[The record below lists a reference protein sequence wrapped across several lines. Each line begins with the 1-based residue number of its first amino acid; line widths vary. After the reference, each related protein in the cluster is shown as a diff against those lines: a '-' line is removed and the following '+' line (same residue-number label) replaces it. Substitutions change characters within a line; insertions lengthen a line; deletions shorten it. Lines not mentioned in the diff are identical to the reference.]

1 MEVDRTDRNDAN
13 GANIRLIWP
22 AQPSVLPGKRDGL
35 KSPADPGEFTITVA
49 KLYRLMLR
57 KRDRDRPTYTRI
69 RLKRPDL
76 KDVIDGGLTAVPVVA
91 VDRGPQPRLHVVTQM
106 HLDCAYW
113 GLSQSILARGELA
126 ARQVVVV
133 CGEEPNA
140 SICIQD
146 PILPPLG
153 EAKLRFEA
161 PAVAARVDQ
170 VTGVVLARRSHDLD
184 TGAQNGLLFP

>member
-13 GANIRLIWP
+13 GADIRLIWP

-57 KRDRDRPTYTRI
+57 KRDRDRPTDSRI
-69 RLKRPDL
+69 GLKRADL
-76 KDVIDGGLTAVPVVA
+76 EDVVDGGFTAVPVVA
-91 VDRGPQPRLHVVTQM
+91 IHRRPQSRLHVVTQM
-106 HLDCAYW
+106 HFDRAYR
-113 GLSQSILARGELA
+113 GLRQSILTLGELA

-133 CGEEPNA
+133 RGEKPDP

-146 PILPPLG
+146 PIAPPPR
-153 EAKLRFEA
+153 ETQLRFEA
-161 PAVAARVDQ
+161 PAVAARVD
-170 VTGVVLARRSHDLD
+170 
-184 TGAQNGLLFP
+184 

>member
-1 MEVDRTDRNDAN
+1 MNSRCPLHYKCGRLTTVTCDRCVVTALKHMAAAARKLSNRKRTDTASVTGRHS
-13 GANIRLIWP
+13 RLIWP

-35 KSPADPGEFTITVA
+35 KGSSDPGEFAVTVA

-91 VDRGPQPRLHVVTQM
+91 IDRGPQPRLHVVTQM
-106 HLDCAYW
+106 HFDRADG

-126 ARQVVVV
+126 ARQVVAV
-133 CGEEPNA
+133 CGE
-140 SICIQD
+140 
-146 PILPPLG
+146 
-153 EAKLRFEA
+153 
-161 PAVAARVDQ
+161 
-170 VTGVVLARRSHDLD
+170 
-184 TGAQNGLLFP
+184 